1 MTHYE
6 TIQQGI
12 EAAAE
17 LICRHLDCDHCPA
30 SERCGYGDNGMK
42 HWLELEDYEDD
53 D

>member
-6 TIQQGI
+6 TIAQGI
-12 EAAAE
+12 EAAAR
-17 LICRHLDCDHCPA
+17 LLCRHFECDHCPA

-42 HWLELEDYEDD
+42 RWLEMEDCEDD